1 MAALD
6 WQDRRRI
13 ELSSRRGAAI
23 DDPAHAAL
31 AAERAQQS
39 ITRLYWGL
47 VSGPV
52 AAALLY
58 TGITGGRTVR
68 TVLGMLAALVFLVVA
83 ARLVVH
89 HRARQ
94 RHLATAD
101 FDATREIAEHHR
113 MTYRRRY

>member
-13 ELSSRRGAAI
+13 ELSSRRGTTI
-23 DDPAHAAL
+23 DDPTHAAL

-58 TGITGGRTVR
+58 TGVTGGSSVR
-68 TVLGMLAALVFLVVA
+68 TILGALVALMFVAVA

-89 HRARQ
+89 YHARQ
-94 RHLATAD
+94 RHLTTAD
-101 FDATREIAEHHR
+101 FDATRELAQHHR